1 MRPSF
6 ILATELTACHPDWP
20 AALAQAEAL
29 TEPLASQIG
38 FAPHIRLASLP
49 PALPLRHTPDSRPAT
64 SRFNLAT
71 VLADEAAGGERDIF
85 LLPTMLDF
93 GVMQKAQLAEIAA
106 SVRQQFPHA
115 AIAYDDV
122 DPCHPLL
129 VEAWAQGVYEKL
141 ADTTLRPNQVGLL
154 IAGGGDGASRGRAQ
168 SYQLMRLLWEQVGC
182 ARGEVGFC
190 RHARPSLR
198 EQLERCAREEL
209 TWIITPQAGW
219 RNTHDDEVRTICDDF
234 SRTVPT
240 ARPWL
245 VAEPVGNRLPAS
257 DRNGT
262 LPGLSAWLAQRMLQ
276 LWRERRSKSAAR
288 EPSAR
293 RDHSPQI
300 SRVRGPQASRP
311 LTDLPEPLDASLC
324 YGSGGIA
331 EIYDREG
338 LDRLLRQMRKQAKAP
353 SRLPAGEASS
363 SHAPVFI
370 KVTWHGYA
378 PGTYTDPVAL
388 DMLLGALP
396 GRAVLLEGHTSSRNL
411 GGAAWDWTRDSRQHR
426 AWIAEQEAE
435 YLRRTGLAD
444 VIRQHKA
451 QYLNVTEAFW
461 DGRCAPRERIEAI
474 LRAAGVRLHHPALA
488 ACVPEALLAHRGAP
502 FISFA
507 RFKGPTRLSVANLF
521 GLIPD
526 VLRTRWH
533 GPSMSHF
540 ARVCCD
546 LAKLYG
552 CLFQMYGMVEGL
564 NVAVRWSRRG
574 LYRSRW
580 GNYDLI
586 PHPGLVTFSQD
597 MAVADVLASRLQGR
611 QVHDSTFFQVIREE
625 LGFPEQT
632 ACLPIPEDLVLRL
645 A

>member
-1 MRPSF
+1 MLPAF
-6 ILATELTACHPDWP
+6 ILVTELTACHPDWP

-29 TEPLASQIG
+29 AEPLASQLG
-38 FAPHIRLASLP
+38 FAPRIRLAGLP
-49 PALPLRHTPDSRPAT
+49 PAAHLLRAPDDPA
-64 SRFNLAT
+64 SAPPSDLAT
-71 VLADEAAGGERDIF
+71 VLADEAAAGERDIF
-85 LLPTMLDF
+85 LIPTMLDF
-93 GVMQKAQLAEIAA
+93 GLLQRAQLAEIAA
-106 SVRQQFPHA
+106 GARQRFSHA
-115 AIAYDDV
+115 TIAYDDV

-129 VEAWAQGVYEKL
+129 VAAWARRVHEKL
-141 ADTTLRPNQVGLL
+141 AGTTLKPEQTGLL
-154 IAGGGDGASRGRAQ
+154 LAASGDGAGRGRAQ

-182 ARGEVGFC
+182 ARADVGFC
-190 RHARPSLR
+190 RHAQPSLHD
-198 EQLERCAREEL
+198 QLARCAREAL
-209 TWIITPQAGW
+209 TWVVIPQATW
-219 RNTHDDEVRTICDDF
+219 RNAHYDEVQTICDEF
-234 SRTVPT
+234 SRTV
-240 ARPWL
+240 ADAQPWMTT
-245 VAEPVGNRLPAS
+245 EPIGSHVPPS
-257 DRNGT
+257 DREDAM
-262 LPGLSAWLAQRMLQ
+262 PGLSWLVQRMVN
-276 LWRERRSKSAAR
+276 LWQERRSKSAGR

-293 RDHSPQI
+293 RDCCPPV
-300 SRVRGPQASRP
+300 SRLRGPRASRP
-311 LTDLPEPLDASLC
+311 LADAAGSPDPNLF
-324 YGSGGIA
+324 YGTGGIA
-331 EIYDREG
+331 EIYDRAG
-338 LDRLLRQMRKQAKAP
+338 FAHLFRHVWKQSGVP
-353 SRLPAGEASS
+353 TR
-363 SHAPVFI
+363 VFI

-396 GRAVLLEGHTSSRNL
+396 ARAVLLEGHTSSRNL
-411 GGAAWDWTRDSRQHR
+411 GGAAWDWAKDSRQHR

-444 VIRQHKA
+444 VMRQHKA

-461 DGRCAPRERIEAI
+461 DGRCAPRESVEAI
-474 LRAAGVRLHHPALA
+474 LQEAGVRLHHPDLA

-526 VLRTRWH
+526 VLRTAWH
-533 GPSMSHF
+533 GPNVAHF

-546 LAKLYG
+546 VAKLYG

-564 NVAVRWSRRG
+564 HAAVRWNRRG

-586 PHPGLVTFSQD
+586 PHPGVVTFSRD
-597 MAVADVLASRLQGR
+597 LAVADVLASRLQGR
-611 QVHDSTFFQVIREE
+611 RVDDSAFFQVVRQK

-632 ACLPIPEDLVLRL
+632 ARLPIPEDLVLRL

>member
-1 MRPSF
+1 MLPAF
-6 ILATELTACHPDWP
+6 ILVTELAADHPDWP

-29 TEPLASQIG
+29 AEPLASQLG
-38 FAPHIRLASLP
+38 FAPRIRLAGLP
-49 PALPLRHTPDSRPAT
+49 PAAHLLRPPDDPAT
-64 SRFNLAT
+64 APPCNLTT
-71 VLADEAAGGERDIF
+71 VLADEAAADERDIF
-85 LLPTMLDF
+85 LIPTMLDF
-93 GVMQKAQLAEIAA
+93 GLLQKTQLAEIAA
-106 SVRQQFPHA
+106 AARQRYSHA
-115 AIAYDDV
+115 TIAYDDV

-129 VEAWAQGVYEKL
+129 VETWARRVYEKL
-141 ADTTLRPNQVGLL
+141 AGTTLKPEQIGLL
-154 IAGGGDGASRGRAQ
+154 LTASGDGAGRGRAQ

-182 ARGEVGFC
+182 ARADVGFC

-198 EQLERCAREEL
+198 EQLARYTREEL
-209 TWIITPQAGW
+209 TWVIVPQATW
-219 RNTHDDEVRTICDDF
+219 RNTLYDEVRKICGEF
-234 SRTVPT
+234 SHTATGAQPWMTTEPIGGRVPPSN
-240 ARPWL
+240 REDVMSGLSWL
-245 VAEPVGNRLPAS
+245 V
-257 DRNGT
+257 
-262 LPGLSAWLAQRMLQ
+262 QRMVI
-276 LWRERRSKSAAR
+276 LWQERRSKSAGR

-293 RDHSPQI
+293 RDCCPPV
-300 SRVRGPQASRP
+300 SRLRGPRASRS
-311 LTDLPEPLDASLC
+311 LDGLAGPPDADLC

-331 EIYDREG
+331 EIYDQAG
-338 LDRLLRQMRKQAKAP
+338 LARLLRHLWKQSDAP
-353 SRLPAGEASS
+353 GGETVSEPAR
-363 SHAPVFI
+363 VFI

-396 GRAVLLEGHTSSRNL
+396 ARAVLLEGHTSSRNL
-411 GGAAWDWTRDSRQHR
+411 GGAAWDWAKDSRQHR

-461 DGRCAPRERIEAI
+461 DGRCAPREHIEAI
-474 LRAAGVRLHHPALA
+474 LREAGVRLHHPDLA
-488 ACVPEALLAHRGAP
+488 ACVPEALLAHLGAP

-526 VLRTRWH
+526 VLRTAWH
-533 GPSMSHF
+533 GPNVAHF

-546 LAKLYG
+546 VAKLYG

-564 NVAVRWSRRG
+564 HAAVRWNRRG

-586 PHPGLVTFSQD
+586 PHPGLVAFSRD
-597 MAVADVLASRLQGR
+597 LAAADVLASRLQGR
-611 QVHDSTFFQVIREE
+611 RVDDSAFFQAVRQE

-632 ACLPIPEDLVLRL
+632 ARLPIPEDLVLRL

>member
-1 MRPSF
+1 MLPAF
-6 ILATELTACHPDWP
+6 ILVTELTADHPDWP

-29 TEPLASQIG
+29 AEPLASQLG
-38 FAPHIRLASLP
+38 FAPRIRLAGLP
-49 PALPLRHTPDSRPAT
+49 PAAHLLRAPDGPA
-64 SRFNLAT
+64 SAPPSDLAT
-71 VLADEAAGGERDIF
+71 VLADEAAAGERDIF
-85 LLPTMLDF
+85 LIPTMLDF
-93 GVMQKAQLAEIAA
+93 GLLQRAQLAEIAA
-106 SVRQQFPHA
+106 AARQRFSHA
-115 AIAYDDV
+115 TIAYDDV

-129 VEAWAQGVYEKL
+129 MEAWAQRVYEKL
-141 ADTTLRPNQVGLL
+141 AGTGLKPEQTGLL
-154 IAGGGDGASRGRAQ
+154 LAASGDGASSGRAQ
-168 SYQLMRLLWEQVGC
+168 SYRLMRLLWEQVGC
-182 ARGEVGFC
+182 ARAGVGFC
-190 RHARPSLR
+190 RHARPSLH
-198 EQLERCAREEL
+198 EQLARYTREEL
-209 TWIITPQAGW
+209 TWVIVPQSTW
-219 RNTHDDEVRTICDDF
+219 RNTLYDEVRAICDDF
-234 SRTVPT
+234 SHTVPDAQPWMT
-240 ARPWL
+240 TEPIGSRLPSSNRQEALSGLSWL
-245 VAEPVGNRLPAS
+245 V
-257 DRNGT
+257 
-262 LPGLSAWLAQRMLQ
+262 QRMVN
-276 LWRERRSKSAAR
+276 LWQERRSKSASR

-293 RDHSPQI
+293 RDCCPPV
-300 SRVRGPQASRP
+300 SRLRGPQASRP
-311 LTDLPEPLDASLC
+311 LAGLSGPPDTGLG
-324 YGSGGIA
+324 YGNGGIA
-331 EIYDREG
+331 EIYDQTG
-338 LDRLLRQMRKQAKAP
+338 LAHLLRHLWKKP
-353 SRLPAGEASS
+353 DPPAAEPAR
-363 SHAPVFI
+363 VFI

-396 GRAVLLEGHTSSRNL
+396 ARAVLLEGHTSSRNL
-411 GGAAWDWTRDSRQHR
+411 GGAAWDWAKDSRQHR

-461 DGRCAPRERIEAI
+461 DGRCAPRESIEAI
-474 LRAAGVRLHHPALA
+474 LREAGVRLHHPDLA

-526 VLRTRWH
+526 VLRTAWH
-533 GPSMSHF
+533 GPNVAHF

-546 LAKLYG
+546 VAKLYG

-564 NVAVRWSRRG
+564 HAAVRWNRRG

-586 PHPGLVTFSQD
+586 PHPGVVTFSRD
-597 MAVADVLASRLQGR
+597 LAVADVLASRLQGR
-611 QVHDSTFFQVIREE
+611 RVDDSAFFQVVRQE

-632 ACLPIPEDLVLRL
+632 ARLPIPEDLVLRL